1 LSRPCHLLQKKLNRE
16 DDLGI
21 QSRYNVEM
29 KSIIRP
35 SLSTILV
42 VFFFLI
48 LLFLG
53 LFAEVFESQTPEV
66 DIAQIY
72 ANPIPVTELGHLKSL
87 KLTNKH
93 GTFLFENTHPT
104 GDLGGPWQMLEPQ
117 ALRLKGDVVSKII
130 DALNV
135 IRVRNFHRLE
145 PINITS
151 FSLDNPTLTLLFTN
165 SKDKN
170 FEIKMG
176 LINPIDNSAYLSLSS
191 QDQIYQIDPIEMAL
205 ETYDLAQLVESKVL
219 ALNTDSL
226 QSLELYGEG
235 SLRLKLF
242 RKEELWLDQSG
253 AQLSEAKV
261 KKFFERLEEIKSS
274 SILEKLTT
282 EQQIFMEQAMASPA
296 MSLKLISGQGVRTYV
311 VGQVKGQIP
320 GMNVIK
326 SDTFALSTEEKQ
338 SFILIDKDELKI
350 LSTKSEDLK

>member
-1 LSRPCHLLQKKLNRE
+1 
-16 DDLGI
+16 
-21 QSRYNVEM
+21 M
-29 KSIIRP
+29 KAILRL

-72 ANPIPVTELGHLKSL
+72 ANPVPVNELQKLRNL

-93 GTFLFENTHPT
+93 GSFIFQNTHPE
-104 GDLGGPWQMLEPQ
+104 GDLSGPWQMLEPQ
-117 ALRLKGDVVSKII
+117 ELRVKGDVVAKII

-165 SKDKN
+165 YKNKN

-219 ALNTDSL
+219 ALNIDSL
-226 QSLELYGEG
+226 QALEIYGPEG
-235 SLRLKLF
+235 LRLKLF
-242 RKEELWLDQSG
+242 RKDDLWLDQAG
-253 AQLSEAKV
+253 LQLTESKV
-261 KKFFERLEEIKSS
+261 KSFFEKLGEIKSFN
-274 SILEKLTT
+274 ILEKLTT
-282 EQQIFMEQAMASPA
+282 EQQSFMERAMATPSY
-296 MSLKLISGQGVRTYV
+296 SLKLISAQAVRSYV
-311 VGQVKGQIP
+311 ISEVKSQIP
-320 GMNVIK
+320 GMTVVK
-326 SDTFALSTEEKQ
+326 SNTFALSTDEKQ
-338 SFILIDKDELKI
+338 SFVLIHKDELST
-350 LSTKSEDLK
+350 LTTTKSTDLR

>member
-1 LSRPCHLLQKKLNRE
+1 
-16 DDLGI
+16 
-21 QSRYNVEM
+21 M
-29 KSIIRP
+29 KAILRP
-35 SLSTILV
+35 SLSTVLV
-42 VFFFLI
+42 AFFFLI

-72 ANPIPVTELGHLKSL
+72 ANPVPVNELQHLKSL

-93 GTFLFENTHPT
+93 GTFIFENTHSS
-104 GDLGGPWQMLEPQ
+104 GNLSGPWQMLEPQ
-117 ALRLKGDVVSKII
+117 ALRLKNDVVTKII

-165 SKDKN
+165 SKNKN

-205 ETYDLAQLVESKVL
+205 ESYDLAQLVESKVL
-219 ALNTDSL
+219 AVNIDSL
-226 QSLELYGEG
+226 QAFEIYGEEG
-235 SLRLKLF
+235 LRLKLL
-242 RKEELWLDQSG
+242 RKEGAWVDQNG
-253 AQLSEAKV
+253 LMMTDVKV
-261 KKFFERLEEIKSS
+261 RKFFERLEEIKSF
-274 SILEKLTT
+274 SILDKLTT
-282 EQQIFMEQAMASPA
+282 EQQVFMEQTMATPTV
-296 MSLKLISGQGVRTYV
+296 SLKLISGQGVRTYV
-311 VGQVKGQIP
+311 LGPVKGQIP
-320 GMNVIK
+320 GMSVVK
-326 SDTFALSTEEKQ
+326 AGTFALSTDEKQ

-350 LSTKSEDLK
+350 LSTKASDLK